1 MDVTADVR
9 MDGRMD
15 GRADAICWAG
25 IFWRG
30 IFKSSPMGV
39 PRGVTSALPN
49 RAAPSAPP
57 GLFRP
62 CHPVSPR
69 IYRSYSVRTVNIP
82 RGGERDGATRAGRHA
97 GDMSISSH
105 QFSPYFCPH
114 SCGQKYGQSLF
125 CGVPLFSGGVFSG
138 GVFSGGLFFFFQH
151 SLWTARGGI

>member
-1 MDVTADVR
+1 MALFQ
-9 MDGRMD
+9 GRS
-15 GRADAICWAG
+15 
-25 IFWRG
+25 RG
-30 IFKSSPMGV
+30 SRELV
-39 PRGVTSALPN
+39 
-49 RAAPSAPP
+49 APTIPP
-57 GLFRP
+57 RP
-62 CHPVSPR
+62 CRRAGPVSPVSPR

-138 GVFSGGLFFFFQH
+138 RVFSGGLFFFSSTVYGQRAGEFRRSFCH
-151 SLWTARGGI
+151 ASREPLPSTLPSIVTSTVTSILDGR